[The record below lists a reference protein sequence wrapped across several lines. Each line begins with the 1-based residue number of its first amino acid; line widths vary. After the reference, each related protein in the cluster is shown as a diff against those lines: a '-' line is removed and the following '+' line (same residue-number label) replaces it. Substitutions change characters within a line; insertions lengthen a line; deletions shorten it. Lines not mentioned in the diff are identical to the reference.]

1 MAKYTRMIVM
11 SMSNEEIAEVL
22 EKEGESLPDYTV
34 YMMVE
39 ELKRRKEHP
48 EEQDAELE
56 QDEEE
61 AFEESYEGSL
71 EEEDSVEM
79 EEGEE
84 LDLEELQAGITDE
97 AYEDLSDEERAEKAR
112 LAIEMEQESRKKTLI
127 MALVATGVT
136 ALAIVGFV
144 IYVVLSGQ
152 I

>member
-39 ELKRRKEHP
+39 ELKRRKEHS
-48 EEQDAELE
+48 EEQDAELA

-71 EEEDSVEM
+71 EEEDSAEM

-84 LDLEELQAGITDE
+84 LDLEELQAGITDD
-97 AYEDLSDEERAEKAR
+97 EDLSDEERAEKAR